1 MIGYDGL
8 QEILFT
14 IKQNKLRTLL
24 TAFGVFWGILML
36 ILLLGAGTGMQ
47 NGVENQFSSD
57 PEDSIW
63 FVPGTT
69 AMPYKGLGPGREIK
83 FTRSDMEAIKQQIP
97 GINYISSE
105 NPLGNFTRAGSMVN
119 YGNKSANVGVFGVA
133 DEYFYIKPHVEFHF
147 GRKLNPFD
155 ALDNRKVA
163 VLGKPIVE
171 RIFPPGVDPIGK
183 MVTVNGIALKVIGV
197 FWDKGWEGRLSE
209 RLYMPLSAFRKIFGS
224 GEVVNL
230 IAARVAPGY
239 DPPEK
244 EKQVLELLQ
253 RRHNIS
259 PDDRRAINSWNI
271 ADQTRETRAI
281 FTGID
286 TFIWFVGLGT
296 LMAGIVG
303 VSNIMIITVKDRT
316 REIGVRKALGATP
329 LSIVGTLLIE
339 SIMITAIAGYAGL
352 VLGVAI
358 LETISYF
365 LEVMNIKLTFFK
377 SPEVNFQVA
386 ITALILLVGAGAA
399 AGLWP
404 ALKAAR
410 IMPVEA
416 MRAE

>member
-1 MIGYDGL
+1 MISLDGF

-14 IKQNKLRTLL
+14 IRQNKLRTLL

-36 ILLLGAGTGMQ
+36 ILLLGAGTGIQ
-47 NGVENQFSSD
+47 NGVENQFSGD

-63 FVPGTT
+63 FVPRTT
-69 AMPYKGLGPGREIK
+69 SVPYKGLAPGRQIQ
-83 FTRSDMEAIKQQIP
+83 FTRSDMKAIKQQIP

-105 NPLGNFTRAGSMVN
+105 NALGNFVGGARVT
-119 YGNKSANVGVFGVA
+119 YGNKSSSIGVFGVA
-133 DEYFYIKPHVEFHF
+133 DEYFFIKPHVQFPL
-147 GRKLNPFD
+147 GRKLNPLD
-155 ALDNRKVA
+155 AFDNRKVA
-163 VLGKPIVE
+163 VLGRPIAE
-171 RIFPPGVDPIGK
+171 QIFPKDVDPIGEI
-183 MVTVNGIALKVIGV
+183 VTVNGIPLKIIGV

-230 IAARVAPGY
+230 IAARVSAEY

-244 EKQVLELLQ
+244 QKQVLELLK

-271 ADQTRETRAI
+271 ADQTKETRAI

-286 TFIWFVGLGT
+286 MFIWFVGLGT

-316 REIGVRKALGATP
+316 VEIGVRKALGATP
-329 LSIVGTLLIE
+329 VSIVGMLLIE
-339 SIMITAIAGYAGL
+339 SIMITAIAGYTGL

-358 LETISYF
+358 LEVISYF
-365 LEVMNIKLTFFK
+365 LQVMNINLAFFK

-386 ITALILLVGAGAA
+386 ITALILLIAAGAA

-416 MRAE
+416 MHTE